1 MFAITNKV
9 LVPPLERVAFL
20 MQKENKKDEI
30 IILAMWI
37 APILLSIYVL
47 FNGYP
52 F

>member
-1 MFAITNKV
+1 
-9 LVPPLERVAFL
+9 

-37 APILLSIYVL
+37 VPILLSIYVL